1 MSEQN
6 RKIVLECL
14 ENLFVHKDFDAAKA
28 ALHPDFVT
36 HSPGLPSGREAFTEA
51 VKNSPLAGADAEI
64 KQVAADGDL
73 VMVHLHLRRPESE
86 LAVVDILRVENGLLV
101 EHWDVK
107 QPV

>member
-1 MSEQN
+1 MSEAN
-6 RKIVLECL
+6 RKIVVDCL

-51 VKNSPLAGADAEI
+51 VRTSPLAGADAEI
-64 KQVAADGDL
+64 RHVVAEGDL
-73 VMVHLHLRRPESE
+73 VIVHLHVGG
-86 LAVVDILRVENGLLV
+86 LAVVDILRLENGLLV

-107 QPV
+107 QPLSA